1 MRHAVWIPLVIG
13 TLLLGVVAHR
23 DNVAAAEI
31 AAASTPVRLDIVPAQ
46 IEVAGQRGAQQVLV
60 SGYYADGTVR
70 DLTRRA
76 TWEATPQPIVAVN
89 ALGRVVGKKNGA
101 GELLIRVAGLEA
113 KVPVLVRRMDEEL
126 PVSFRREV
134 MPVLSAAGCSDIRCH
149 GAPSGKNGFLLS
161 LWGFEPDFDFRQ
173 LTRDAFGRRTNAID
187 PASSLIL
194 LKPLAVIPHV
204 GGRRFRGNS
213 TWAAILHNWQS
224 EGLRDDPQHGDLESI
239 KVTPEVRVL
248 HAPAEAQQLA
258 VYATFRDGSSLDVT
272 QLTQFTSSDLGIAG
286 VEGSGLVRFHAQGEV
301 AVLCRYQG
309 AMVSARL
316 THIAPPHAD
325 YRWNAPALQNAVDE
339 HVFAK
344 LKMLN
349 LPPSQSSDDAAFL
362 RRVTLDLCGRLP
374 TLGDLQ
380 EFLGDPTPDKRGRLV
395 DRLLQRPEFAE
406 YWTKKWMDVLRVSRD
421 SIQLAGAQAYQKWLR
436 DRITEDASFAS
447 IVQELLTAQGESY
460 GNPEV
465 NFYCAPPTPK
475 TVTDPLYLQKDLAES
490 TAQLFLGVRLQ
501 CAQCHN
507 HPFER
512 WTQDD
517 YLSLAAFFTQ
527 VKRSRLGKAGPSGRP
542 DRRQM
547 AISLDLKAAELVP
560 PGEETGVIP
569 HFPGEPRLQLT
580 AGSDRR
586 QALASWLTSPG
597 NRFFAKAVANRIW
610 YHLHGRGIVEPV
622 DDMRDTNPSVNDQL
636 LEGLADELVRRNYQ
650 LTPLIR
656 SIVLSETYQLTSQ
669 PNLFNRKDGRYF
681 SHMTARPLPAEVLLD
696 AICDVTGVPESFVI
710 MKDYTIGIPTEK
722 LHLPRGTRAV
732 QLPVNDI
739 VTLINTSGKY
749 VRYESHP
756 FLRVF
761 GQPNRTQTCE
771 CDREQTFSR
780 KKALELIV
788 GPLVANKLTAKTNIL
803 AELLTRN
810 LEPAEI
816 LERLYL
822 RALSRKPT
830 PETATS
836 LIAYVSSSDDVRSA
850 WEDILWTLLN
860 SQEFIYQ
867 H

>member
-1 MRHAVWIPLVIG
+1 MKHFALIRLVTG
-13 TLLLGVVAHR
+13 LLMLGV
-23 DNVAAAEI
+23 AARSSWAETHERI
-31 AAASTPVRLDIVPAQ
+31 SDAPPVRLEVIPAQ
-46 IEVAGQRGAQQVLV
+46 IALAGQRGAQQVLV
-60 SGYYADGTVR
+60 TGVYADGTTR
-70 DLTRRA
+70 DLTRRTA
-76 TWEATPQPIVAVN
+76 WEATPPTIAAVD
-89 ALGRVVGKKNGA
+89 ALGRVVGKADGTGQLA
-101 GELLIRVAGLEA
+101 IRVAGLEA
-113 KVPVLVRRMDEEL
+113 TVPLSVTGMTTEL

-161 LWGFEPDFDFRQ
+161 LWGFDPEFDFRQ
-173 LTRDAFGRRTNAID
+173 LTRDAFGRRTNALD
-187 PASSLIL
+187 PANSLIV
-194 LKPLAVIPHV
+194 LKPVAAVPHV
-204 GGRRFRGNS
+204 GGRRFSIDS
-213 TWAAILHNWQS
+213 TWAIILRNWQR
-224 EGLRDDPQHGDLESI
+224 EGLLDDPQQGNLESI
-239 KVTPEVRVL
+239 SVTPDVRVL
-248 HAPAEAQQLA
+248 HAPADAQQLA
-258 VYATFRDGSSLDVT
+258 VYATFADGSSADVT
-272 QLTQFTSSDLGIAG
+272 QLAQFTSSDLGIAG

-301 AVLCRYQG
+301 AILCRYQG

-316 THIAPPHAD
+316 THIAPPRAD
-325 YRWNAPALQNAVDE
+325 YVWKAPALRNRVDE

-349 LPPSQSSDDAAFL
+349 LPPSNSSDDAAFM

-374 TLGDLQ
+374 TVGDLR
-380 EFLGDPTPDKRGRLV
+380 EFLADGTPDKRARAV

-406 YWTKKWMDVLRVSRD
+406 FWTKKWMDVLRVSRD

-436 DRITEDASFAS
+436 ERIAVDASFAGV
-447 IVQELLTAQGESY
+447 VQELLTAEGESY

-465 NFYCAPPTPK
+465 NYYCVPPTPK
-475 TVTDPLYLQKDLAES
+475 TITDPLYLQKDLAES

-527 VKRSRLGKAGPSGRP
+527 VKRTRLGKAGPSGRP

-547 AISLDLKAAELVP
+547 AIALDLKAAELVP
-560 PGEETGVIP
+560 PGRNTGVIP
-569 HFPGEPRLQLT
+569 HFPGEPQLQLP
-580 AGSDRR
+580 AESDRR
-586 QALASWLTSPG
+586 QALANWLVSPG
-597 NRFFAKAVANRIW
+597 NGFFAKAVANRIW

-622 DDMRDTNPSVNDQL
+622 DDMRDTNPSVNDRL
-636 LEGLADELVRRNYQ
+636 LEWLAHELVRNNYQ

-656 SIVLSETYQLTSQ
+656 SIVLSETYQLAAQ
-669 PNLFNRKDGRYF
+669 PNDFNRKDGKYF
-681 SHMTARPLPAEVLLD
+681 SHMTPRPLPAEVLLD
-696 AICDVTGVPESFVI
+696 AICDVTGVPETFAI
-710 MKDYTIGIPTEK
+710 MKDYTIGIPTET

-780 KKALELIV
+780 KKALELII
-788 GPLVANKLTAKTNIL
+788 GPLVSDKLTAKTNIL
-803 AELLTRN
+803 TDLLARR
-810 LEPAEI
+810 LEAGEI
-816 LERLYL
+816 LETLYR
-822 RALSRKPT
+822 RALSRQPT
-830 PETATS
+830 PETAAQ
-836 LIAYVSSSDDVRSA
+836 LIRYVTTSDDARSA

>member
-1 MRHAVWIPLVIG
+1 MRHSLYVQLVMVLFALAGPQQNRAVAEETASL
-13 TLLLGVVAHR
+13 
-23 DNVAAAEI
+23 AA
-31 AAASTPVRLDIVPAQ
+31 PVRLEVVPPA
-46 IEVAGQRGAQQVLV
+46 VRLVGPRGAQQVLV
-60 SGYYADGTVR
+60 SAHYADGTIR
-70 DLTRRA
+70 DLTRDA
-76 TWEATPQPIVAVN
+76 LYQASPTSLVAVN
-89 ALGRVVGKKNGA
+89 PMGRVVGKQDGA
-101 GELLIRVAGLEA
+101 GQLRIQVAGLETM
-113 KVPVLVRRMDEEL
+113 VPFSVTDMGEDL

-149 GAPSGKNGFLLS
+149 GAPSGKDGFLLS
-161 LWGFEPDFDFRQ
+161 LWGFEPEFDFRQ
-173 LTRDAFGRRTNAID
+173 LTRDAFGRRTNTLD
-187 PASSLIL
+187 PENSLIV
-194 LKPLAVIPHV
+194 LKPLALIPHV
-204 GGRRFRGNS
+204 GGRRFHEGS
-213 TWAAILHNWQS
+213 VWARILTQWQA
-224 EGLRDDPQHGDLESI
+224 EGMRDDPQRGDLESI
-239 KVTPEVRVL
+239 RVTPAQRVL
-248 HAPAEAQQLA
+248 HAPADSQQLA
-258 VYATFRDGSSLDVT
+258 VYATFQDGTTVDVT
-272 QLTQFTSSDLGIAG
+272 QLSQFTSSDLGVAG
-286 VEGSGLVRFHAQGEV
+286 VEGAGLVEFHAQGEV
-301 AVLCRYQG
+301 AILCRYQG

-316 THIAPPHAD
+316 MHIAAPHAEFQ
-325 YRWNAPALQNAVDE
+325 WNSPEELNPLDD

-349 LPPSQSSDDAAFL
+349 IPPSPPSSDASFL

-374 TLGDLQ
+374 TSADL
-380 EFLGDPTPDKRGRLV
+380 ETFLTDQVPDKRARVV

-436 DRITEDASFAS
+436 AKIAEDVSFAE
-447 IVQELLTAQGESY
+447 IVTSLLTAEGESY

-465 NFYCAPPTPK
+465 NFYCVPPTPK

-527 VKRSRLGKAGPSGRP
+527 VKRTRLGKAGPSGRP

-547 AISLDLKAAELVP
+547 AIAVDLKAAELAPAGWKSPVR
-560 PGEETGVIP
+560 P
-569 HFPGEPRLQLT
+569 HFPGEKALEMVEGT
-580 AGSDRR
+580 DRR
-586 QALASWLTSPG
+586 QALADWLVAPG
-597 NRFFAKAVANRIW
+597 NRFFAKAVANRVW
-610 YHLHGRGIVEPV
+610 YHLHGRGVVEPV
-622 DDMRDTNPSVNDQL
+622 DDMRDTNPSVNDRL
-636 LEGLADELVRRNYQ
+636 LDGLINELVRHNFQ
-650 LTPLIR
+650 LRPLIR
-656 SIVLSETYQLTSQ
+656 AIVLSETYQLASN
-669 PNLFNRKDGRYF
+669 PNTFNRRDNRYF

-696 AICDVTGVPESFVI
+696 AICDVTGVPESFAI
-710 MKDYTIGIPTEK
+710 MKDYTIGIPTER
-722 LHLPRGTRAV
+722 LELPLGTRAV

-749 VRYESHP
+749 VRYEAHP

-788 GPLVANKLTAKTNIL
+788 GPLVADKLTAKNNIL
-803 AELLTRN
+803 SELLAQEM
-810 LEPAEI
+810 EPAEI
-816 LERLYL
+816 LQTLYR
-822 RALSRKPT
+822 RALSREPAA
-830 PETATS
+830 ETAES
-836 LIAYVSSSDDVRSA
+836 LLSYVASSDSPRSA